1 MRDDLLGVYLITE
14 STDPWAFA
22 EQIGK
27 GHLFDVKV
35 IATVHGVFNQMLNAL
50 QNCHASD
57 KLFQCSLQHIV
68 GVWAMLFDERADAY
82 PAASGSSEASE
93 LALAL
98 EMLPICL
105 THYTLEQ
112 APLAAQLREDVIQL
126 LGNLEGKTA
135 LHKLIETNCKN
146 HKEACTNFLL

>member
-1 MRDDLLGVYLITE
+1 MQILLLPGV
-14 STDPWAFA
+14 
-22 EQIGK
+22 
-27 GHLFDVKV
+27 
-35 IATVHGVFNQMLNAL
+35 
-50 QNCHASD
+50 
-57 KLFQCSLQHIV
+57 
-68 GVWAMLFDERADAY
+68 
-82 PAASGSSEASE
+82 SEASE